1 MLFGPISCKLA
12 GVLEKF
18 ELEFLLEV
26 RLVDLLLFFLGLFL
40 VDLVTFLDSRDG
52 GDGPAL
58 ALVLVLA
65 LALVLVLVLVLVLL
79 LSLIDITVPAV
90 VVIPFIH
97 IGRNLFGLSL
107 QLQAHLCGMPY
118 LVALE
123 TAVLIL
129 IVAFNL
135 LVHLNVHVC
144 EAKAKKK

>member
-18 ELEFLLEV
+18 ELEFLLQV

-58 ALVLVLA
+58 ALVLVLV
-65 LALVLVLVLVLVLL
+65 LALVLVLL

-90 VVIPFIH
+90 VVMLFIH

>member
-1 MLFGPISCKLA
+1 MGFVVLFGPISCKLA

-18 ELEFLLEV
+18 ELEFLLQV

-58 ALVLVLA
+58 ALVLVLV
-65 LALVLVLVLVLVLL
+65 LALVLVLL

-90 VVIPFIH
+90 VVMLFIH